1 MGFKKKTV
9 TFNTQTDTL
18 RIVLEE
24 DIQALDETI
33 VVAYGETTR
42 RKSTG
47 SVSVVKADEMKGIP
61 SSSIASLL
69 QGRVAGMDITQMS
82 GSPGGWG
89 NSRDYSGV
97 QLLGC
102 RARTSIF
109 RPLVGGRW
117 CTDELFYLADIGDE
131 FAF

>member
-1 MGFKKKTV
+1 MCIRDR
-9 TFNTQTDTL
+9 TDTL

-82 GSPGGWG
+82 GSPGG
-89 NSRDYSGV
+89 
-97 QLLGC
+97 
-102 RARTSIF
+102 
-109 RPLVGGRW
+109 GGTAVSYTHLDVYKRQGYR
-117 CTDELFYLADIGDE
+117 LPS
-131 FAF
+131 